1 MNRTKC
7 MSYILIT
14 VLWTSWANA
23 QLRNQTQT
31 ISRDARRTFTLSI
44 EDAIKLTLENNFE
57 IASEKIGPQI
67 GHHNI
72 IGAKGAFDLAMTLAF
87 SGERSKR
94 PTFNQVAG
102 SEINNLNFS
111 IGFNQRLAT
120 GANYRLD
127 FFNRRQ
133 ETNSRFSRDSISGEQ
148 IPVFYDSQARFFI
161 SQPLLKGWGIGF
173 NKSSITISQNNKA
186 ISQNALNQRVIEV
199 VSDVQSAYWNLV
211 FAIENMEVQ
220 KLSLDEA
227 LRLLDEM
234 RVRVRVG
241 SVPPSDTLQAL
252 ASVASREGDIIVAED
267 AVRDAEDRLKAITNI
282 IDRPQVW
289 DAALRP
295 TDEPVFESVEIDLE
309 KSIQEA
315 FEKRADYAQAKIE
328 IENRKI
334 NVSRAYNQ
342 TLPSLDLTA
351 SLQFNGLG
359 VNYSDNLD
367 LLSELDANT
376 WDVGLSID
384 VPIGNRSASSQY
396 AASRL
401 EKQRAELNIK
411 KMEQDIIVQIRDA
424 VRQIDTDIRRIR
436 ATQLASTLEERNL
449 AEEEERLRLGLST
462 TRDVLETQRI
472 RATARTNHLKAIIDY
487 NKSLINLEKVR
498 GTTLEKN
505 DIKIEEL

>member
-31 ISRDARRTFTLSI
+31 ISSDARRTVTLSI
-44 EDAIKLTLENNFE
+44 EEAIKLTLENNFE

-67 GHHNI
+67 GDHEI
-72 IGAKGAFDLAMTLAF
+72 RGAKGAFDPAMTLDF

-120 GANYRLD
+120 GANYGLD

-133 ETNSRFSRDSISGEQ
+133 ETNSRFSAE
-148 IPVFYDSQARFFI
+148 PVFYDSQARFFI

-186 ISQNALNQRVIEV
+186 ISQNALKQRVIEV
-199 VSDVQSAYWNLV
+199 VSEVQSAYWNLV
-211 FAIENMEVQ
+211 FAIQKMEVQ
-220 KLSLDEA
+220 KLSLDAA
-227 LRLLDEM
+227 LRLLEEM
-234 RVRVRVG
+234 RVRLEVG

-282 IDRPQVW
+282 PLRESIGGRPQVW
-289 DAALRP
+289 EAALRP

-315 FEKRADYAQAKIE
+315 FQKRADYTQAKID
-328 IENRKI
+328 IKNRKI

-359 VNYSDNLD
+359 VNYSDNID
-367 LLSELDANT
+367 LLSELDANS

-401 EKQRAELNIK
+401 EKRRAELNIK

-436 ATQLASTLEERNL
+436 ATQLARTLEERNL
-449 AEEEERLRLGLST
+449 TEEEERLRLGLST
-462 TRDVLETQRI
+462 VRDVLETQRI
-472 RATARTNHLKAIIDY
+472 LATARTNHLKAIIDY
-487 NKSLINLEKVR
+487 NESLINLEKVR

-505 DIKIEEL
+505 DIKIDDL

>member
-1 MNRTKC
+1 MNRTKFA
-7 MSYILIT
+7 SYILVT
-14 VLWTSWANA
+14 VLWASWANA

-31 ISRDARRTFTLSI
+31 ISSDARRTVTLSI
-44 EDAIKLTLENNFE
+44 EKAIKLTLENNFE

-67 GHHNI
+67 GDHNI
-72 IGAKGAFDLAMTLAF
+72 RGAKGAFDLAMTLDF

-94 PTFNQVAG
+94 PTFNRVAG

-133 ETNSRFSRDSISGEQ
+133 ETNSRFSAE
-148 IPVFYDSQARFFI
+148 PVFYDSQARFFI

-234 RVRVRVG
+234 RVRVEVG

-282 IDRPQVW
+282 IDKPQVW

-315 FEKRADYAQAKIE
+315 FEKRADYAQAKID

-401 EKQRAELNIK
+401 EKRRAELNIK

-436 ATQLASTLEERNL
+436 ATQLARTLEERNL
-449 AEEEERLRLGLST
+449 TEEEERLRLGLST
-462 TRDVLETQRI
+462 VRDVLETQRI
-472 RATARTNHLKAIIDY
+472 LATARTNHLKAIIDY
-487 NKSLINLEKVR
+487 NESLINLEKVR

-505 DIKIEEL
+505 DIKIDDL